1 MKVKEI
7 IELDSKYNFEAPIFN
22 ASSRISNKVASKI
35 AKETIDL
42 NKMLA
47 PNPKDIYLVRV
58 GGESMIDK
66 KIYDGDILI
75 VNRRENPKVG
85 DIVISS
91 LNGEMTVKTF
101 RKENG
106 RAFLESANSQF
117 LPIEISP
124 MFQFKIQGVV
134 KHVIRMA

>member
-7 IELDSKYNFEAPIFN
+7 IEIDSKYNFEAPVFN
-22 ASSRISNKVASKI
+22 ASSKISNRVASKI

-75 VNRRENPKVG
+75 VNRNQKPKEN

-101 RKENG
+101 KKENG

-134 KHVIRMA
+134 RHVIRMA

>member
-7 IELDSKYNFEAPIFN
+7 IELNSKFDFEAPVFK
-22 ASSRISNKVASKI
+22 ASSKLKNKLSEQITKD
-35 AKETIDL
+35 TLDL

-47 PNPKDIYLVRV
+47 PKPEDIYLVRV

-66 KIYDGDILI
+66 KIYDGDVLI
-75 VNRRENPKVG
+75 VDKNAKPKID

-101 RKENG
+101 KKENG
-106 RAFLESANSQF
+106 RAYLVSANSQF
-117 LPIEISP
+117 FPIEISP
-124 MFQFKIQGVV
+124 LFQFKIQGVV
-134 KHVIRMA
+134 KHVIRIA

>member
-7 IELDSKYNFEAPIFN
+7 IELDQKYNFEAPLFK
-22 ASSRISNKVASKI
+22 ASSKISNKVRKKI
-35 AKETIDL
+35 VKETIDL

-47 PNPKDIYLVRV
+47 PNPKDIYMVRV

-75 VNRRENPKVG
+75 VDRKAKPKLN

-101 RKENG
+101 KIENG
-106 RAFLESANSQF
+106 RAFLESANSKF
-117 LPIEISP
+117 LPIQISP
-124 MFQFKIQGVV
+124 LFQFRIQGVV